1 MVEQASPLAAQRS
14 NGSRFEWRISLG
26 NVLTIIGGMAIGAM
40 MLVQV
45 TRSFDALDKQVAV
58 LAIQVTALQSDLSD
72 VRRWVRD
79 KDKSSP

>member
-1 MVEQASPLAAQRS
+1 ME
-14 NGSRFEWRISLG
+14 RFEWRISLG

-45 TRSFDALDKQVAV
+45 TRFADAVDKQVAV

-72 VRRWVRD
+72 VKRWVRD